1 MGFTLENH
9 QKKPKKIAPLDNA
22 PLDLYRLNY
31 GTFKNR
37 VESTQSVTSGLMD
50 VFELFLK
57 YLQDFMCFWYNKTL
71 VRSYLVFFLKSC
83 IIFPLNSAR

>member
-1 MGFTLENH
+1 MDFTLENH
-9 QKKPKKIAPLDNA
+9 QIWQKNCPFGQCPPA
-22 PLDLYRLNY
+22 LDLYRFNY
-31 GTFKNR
+31 DTFKNR

-71 VRSYLVFFLKSC
+71 VRSYFVFF
-83 IIFPLNSAR
+83 F